1 MVQDERTSHQQRVR
15 SHSEECGRQGHNTAS
30 AGVGKKKKEKI
41 SKKRK
46 KKRKR
51 AKGKCGKE
59 RERGRN
65 VERKEKLDA
74 NAKGD

>member
-15 SHSEECGRQGHNTAS
+15 SHSEECGKTRPQHCERRR
-30 AGVGKKKKEKI
+30 GKKKKKI
-41 SKKRK
+41 S

>member
-30 AGVGKKKKEKI
+30 AGVGKKKKI
-41 SKKRK
+41 S